1 MRSAKA
7 FKLLISLI
15 FLIFILCPL
24 SSDAGVRE
32 YALPNGLKVLM
43 TEDHTSPIAVFQI
56 WYRVGSRDEVSGRTG
71 MSHLLEHMMFK
82 GTRKYGPKVLSR
94 TVGRYG
100 GTDNAGTSRDFTYY
114 HQILPSD
121 RIGLS
126 LDFESDRMRNLIL
139 DEKETVSERNVVMEE
154 RRWRLEDDPQSS
166 LYEEVMAEAFMVHP
180 YRWPVLGWRP
190 DLASITREDLAAYY
204 RKYYSPDNAVIVVAG
219 DIDPDE
225 LIGKIRDYFSA
236 IGTGPERES
245 FVSGEPPQS
254 GERRVYLRREAELPY
269 VVAAYHTPSFPD
281 EDSAAL
287 EVLATILSDGKSSR
301 LYKSLVYEKKIAL
314 DASASYNGLYKD
326 PFLFFL
332 DATPAP
338 GQDVSGLEQ
347 ALYAEVERIR
357 AEPPSEFE
365 LQKAKNQIEASFVME
380 QDSVFLQAQVLGM
393 FEMLGGWRLKDAYLE
408 GIRSVTAGDVQRVAE
423 KYIRPDNRTVGILMP
438 EKAE

>member
-1 MRSAKA
+1 MRSAKV
-7 FKLLISLI
+7 FNLLI
-15 FLIFILCPL
+15 FLIFLIVLF
-24 SSDAGVRE
+24 SATSYAAGVRE
-32 YALPNGLKVLM
+32 YVLPNGLKVLM

-56 WYRVGSRDEVSGRTG
+56 WYRVGSRDEISGRTG

-82 GTRKYGPKVLSR
+82 GTEKYGPKVLSR

-100 GTDNAGTSRDFTYY
+100 GSDNAGTSRDYTYY
-114 HQILPSD
+114 HEILPSD
-121 RIGLS
+121 RIGLP
-126 LDFESDRMRNLIL
+126 LEFESDRMRNLVL
-139 DEKETVSERNVVMEE
+139 QEKETLSERSVVMEE
-154 RRWRLEDDPQSS
+154 RRWRLEDDPQGS
-166 LYEEVMAEAFMVHP
+166 LFEEVIAEAFMVHP

-219 DIDPDE
+219 DIDSDE
-225 LIGKIRDYFSA
+225 LIGKIGDYFSP
-236 IGTGPERES
+236 IGRGPERES
-245 FVSGEPPQS
+245 FVSSEPQQR
-254 GERRVYLRREAELPY
+254 GERRVRLRREAELPH

-281 EDSAAL
+281 ADSAAL

-301 LYKSLVYEKKIAL
+301 LYKTLVYEKKLAL
-314 DASASYNGLYKD
+314 DASASYEGLYKD

-338 GQDVSGLEQ
+338 GQDVSGLEE
-347 ALYAEVERIR
+347 ALYAEVERIK

-408 GIRSVTAGDVQRVAE
+408 GIRNVTAGDVQRVAA
-423 KYIRPDNRTVGILMP
+423 KYVRPENRTVGILVP
-438 EKAE
+438 ERAE